1 MAVKKSTLPKRKRM
15 KRAARVMSGK
25 LWLEKY
31 SGSNP
36 VRDYG
41 RWHGVSRLEALIEL
55 KQIGLH
61 VSEEEIQKEKL
72 AVASKGERRRAVKK
86 RRLERDEGFESID
99 DCDDNFSFI
108 AGYTSGGFAY
118 GVAWEE
124 EDPLHEAYVQS
135 EHLL

>member
-1 MAVKKSTLPKRKRM
+1 M
-15 KRAARVMSGK
+15 
-25 LWLEKY
+25 
-31 SGSNP
+31 
-36 VRDYG
+36 
-41 RWHGVSRLEALIEL
+41 
-55 KQIGLH
+55 H

-124 EDPLHEAYVQS
+124 EDQLHEAYVQS